1 MPSELERAANR
12 FRRDLLNNERQAASA
27 MVEAYGYAWQR
38 VSLSIQQIQQELDQL
53 IAEGA
58 TESAEAIFRLNRYQS
73 LRAQIEAELRRFG
86 GFAESATVANQQRA
100 IQAAGRNAAEL
111 VNLAAGPGPI
121 QVPFDV
127 LPTAA
132 LEDLVGFASDGSPLR
147 VLFGEISGGVADQV
161 TTRFAASL
169 AAGFNPRVTAR
180 ILRDAFGLGLAR
192 ALTISRT
199 ETMRAYREAT
209 HRNYQRNADVIGNW
223 IWSASLSTRT
233 CAACWAMHGSI
244 HPLSEPMGSHPNCR
258 CTMIPQVKSWKELGY
273 NVPDHRPTVE
283 RGTDAFARLSPAD
296 QEAIL
301 GKAAYAAYIDKAV
314 SLEQFATE
322 RHSHDW
328 GTTVQ
333 KASLRSILGDEL
345 AREYMRAE

>member
-1 MPSELERAANR
+1 MPSVLEDAANR
-12 FRRDLLNNERQAASA
+12 FRRDLLNNEREAASA

-38 VSLSIQQIQQELDQL
+38 VSLSITQIQREISELGDDDVTAQ
-53 IAEGA
+53 
-58 TESAEAIFRLNRYQS
+58 AEATFRLNRMQS
-73 LRAQIEAELRRFG
+73 LRSQIESELNRFG
-86 GFAESATVANQQRA
+86 QFANSATIANQQRA
-100 IQAAGRNAAEL
+100 IQAAGRHAAEL

-147 VLFGEISGGVADQV
+147 VLFGEISGGVADRV
-161 TTRFAASL
+161 VARFSASL
-169 AAGFNPRVTAR
+169 AAGLNPRVTAR

-209 HRNYQRNADVIGNW
+209 HRNYQRNADVIEGW
-223 IWSASLSTRT
+223 IWCAQLSTRT
-233 CAACWAMHGSI
+233 CAACWAKHGTI
-244 HPLSEPMGSHPNCR
+244 HRLNDRMGSHPNCR
-258 CTMIPQVKSWKELGY
+258 CTMIPQVKPWKALGY
-273 NVPDHRPTVE
+273 NVPDRRPTVE
-283 RGTDAFARLSPAD
+283 RGADAFARLTAAD
-296 QEAIL
+296 QQAIL

-314 SLEQFATE
+314 SLEQFAIE

-333 KASLRSILGDEL
+333 RASLRSILGDEL
-345 AREYMRAE
+345 AREYIRSE